1 MLPTNLGACKPTF
14 YTFPT
19 SDLRWNRT
27 MSRSF
32 YHTDLGQNA
41 VVLNFAIQIALIYI
55 QDDQST
61 RGRLAKP
68 LKKFPKLPIRPAG
81 SHFLLAPN
89 CNESWVFE
97 SKLIELRF
105 YIVKNFLFL
114 FFYLMVL
121 ERCVIFK
128 SVWYARILR
137 TPASDVHERL
147 KTNGTA
153 IKIPRET
160 TNNP

>member
-1 MLPTNLGACKPTF
+1 
-14 YTFPT
+14 
-19 SDLRWNRT
+19 

-41 VVLNFAIQIALIYI
+41 VVLNFVKQILLIYI

-68 LKKFPKLPIRPAG
+68 LKKFPKLPIRPAA

-97 SKLIELRF
+97 WKLIELRF

-114 FFYLMVL
+114 FFYLMCNL
-121 ERCVIFK
+121 
-128 SVWYARILR
+128 
-137 TPASDVHERL
+137 
-147 KTNGTA
+147 
-153 IKIPRET
+153 
-160 TNNP
+160 

>member
-14 YTFPT
+14 YTFHT

-55 QDDQST
+55 QDDRSR

-68 LKKFPKLPIRPAG
+68 LKKISKITYTASRFSLFTSAKLQWELSAWMKINRVT
-81 SHFLLAPN
+81 LLH
-89 CNESWVFE
+89 
-97 SKLIELRF
+97 SKE
-105 YIVKNFLFL
+105 
-114 FFYLMVL
+114 FFISILYLMVL

-128 SVWYARILR
+128 SVWYARHFEYSCKWCSWTTENKR
-137 TPASDVHERL
+137 HSD
-147 KTNGTA
+147 
-153 IKIPRET
+153 
-160 TNNP
+160 